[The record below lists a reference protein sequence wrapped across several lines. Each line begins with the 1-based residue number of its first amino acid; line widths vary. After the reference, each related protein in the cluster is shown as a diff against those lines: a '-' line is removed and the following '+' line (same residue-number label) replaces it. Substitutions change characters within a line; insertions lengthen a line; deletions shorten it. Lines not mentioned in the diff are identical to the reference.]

1 MAVLYSSHFYNKNIV
16 SAAVTCSTFC
26 LLFTSGLN
34 FGPVVAGVIGAHKP
48 QYDIWGDIVN
58 VASRMYST
66 GNPGTIQVTQ
76 NIYNILSKRG
86 YTFECRGLV
95 KVKGKGKMV
104 TYWLTGKE
112 GEE

>member
-1 MAVLYSSHFYNKNIV
+1 MFYFLFYLHCANLFSIW
-16 SAAVTCSTFC
+16 C
-26 LLFTSGLN
+26 LFSILGLN

-66 GNPGTIQVTQ
+66 GKPGHIQVTQ

-95 KVKGKGKMV
+95 AVKGKGRMV
-104 TYWLTGKE
+104 TYFLTGKE